1 MSIVHAAYDPEL
13 DRNVAIKLVRGNDLE
28 LGGSGRGRARLVRE
42 AQTMAKLSHPNV
54 VTVYDVGIHDGSVY
68 IAMEL
73 VEGQGLDEWLAQLV
87 RPWREV
93 LSMFFQAGLGLAAAH
108 DVGIAHRDF
117 KPSNVLVGDDG
128 RARVVDFGLARPSQ
142 ADGSGGA
149 VLNASAVDLEGA
161 ATVKLDESTDAG
173 EDEITMTGV
182 VLGTPA
188 YMAPELHDGREADLR
203 ADEFA
208 FCVSLYEGVYG
219 TRPFAGETLE
229 ERAAEVRAGRVR
241 PPPPGT
247 RVPRWLYNIIVR
259 GLSFRPESRHPTMKS
274 LLAAIAFTEKIMG
287 G

>member
-1 MSIVHAAYDPEL
+1 MSVVHAAYDPEL

-28 LGGSGRGRARLVRE
+28 LGGRGRGRARLIRE

-73 VEGQGLDEWLAQLV
+73 VEGQGLDEWLEQLV

-108 DVGIAHRDF
+108 EVGIAHRDF

-142 ADGSGGA
+142 ADGSEA
-149 VLNASAVDLEGA
+149 AILDASDVYLEGA
-161 ATVKLDESTDAG
+161 ATIRLDESKDGGG
-173 EDEITMTGV
+173 EEVTMTGV

-203 ADEFA
+203 ADQFA

-219 TRPFAGETLE
+219 MRPFAGETLE
-229 ERAAEVRAGRVR
+229 ERAAEVEAGRVR
-241 PPPPGT
+241 PAPPGT

-259 GLSFRPESRHPTMKS
+259 GLGFQPESRHPTMKS